1 MRRVQGDDGQG
12 RAPADLY
19 DLVQGVRCVAT
30 TTTTAATTST
40 PAITAV
46 VVIVR
51 RYEKLVEDALKDFG
65 QAEGMEADE
74 LGEMIQTAMRQDE
87 GSSVAA
93 TKSVTMLVAAAD
105 YKKFCRMMRQKSKE
119 APREV
124 YF

>member
-1 MRRVQGDDGQG
+1 MEDG
-12 RAPADLY
+12 
-19 DLVQGVRCVAT
+19 
-30 TTTTAATTST
+30 
-40 PAITAV
+40 
-46 VVIVR
+46 
-51 RYEKLVEDALKDFG
+51 LKDFG